1 MRILFFVVAYYL
13 MVMYILN
20 IEKGDYVTRNS
31 YDNDTVFKVI
41 NIKNGVYYLKGVEVR
56 LIADAEITDLRKEE
70 NINEDDVIDD
80 IDLLE
85 DNLDRGEFFYLPA
98 KVLHID
104 SDEEYLSRCL
114 KFYKRNG
121 IMAVGKKINE
131 KNVYEQ
137 LPMLLKEFKPDIVII
152 TGHDAYYRKKGDAK
166 DIKNYKNSL
175 YFVKAVKTARN
186 YEKSHEK
193 LVVIAGACQ
202 SDYEELIKAGA
213 NFASSP
219 KRVNIHALDPAII
232 ASTIALTE
240 RNKEIDL
247 KKLLEKTKYKEDG
260 MGGLICNGLMYVGYP
275 R

>member
-1 MRILFFVVAYYL
+1 MQIK
-13 MVMYILN
+13 
-20 IEKGDYVTRNS
+20 KGDYVTRNS
-31 YDNDTVFKVI
+31 YGNDTVFKVI
-41 NIKNGVYYLKGVEVR
+41 NVIDDMVYLKGVEVR
-56 LIADAEITDLRKEE
+56 LYADALVTDLKIEE
-70 NINEDDVIDD
+70 NVIEDETLDEVD
-80 IDLLE
+80 IKDELLT
-85 DNLDRGEFFYLPA
+85 RGDYFYLPA

-104 SDEEYLSRCL
+104 GDEDYLNRCL

-121 IMAVGKKINE
+121 ILAIGKKINE

-137 LPMLLKEFKPDIVII
+137 IPLLLKEYKPDIVII
-152 TGHDAYYRKKGDAK
+152 TGHDEKKKKKGDIN
-166 DIKNYKNSL
+166 DLNNYKNSA
-175 YFVKAVKTARN
+175 YFVKAVKACRKF
-186 YEKSHEK
+186 EKSHDK

-202 SDYEELIKAGA
+202 SNYEELIKAGA

-232 ASTIALTE
+232 ASTISLTE

-247 KKLLEKTKYKEDG
+247 KKLLEKTKYKEEG

>member
-1 MRILFFVVAYYL
+1 MQIK
-13 MVMYILN
+13 
-20 IEKGDYVTRNS
+20 KGDYVTRNS
-31 YDNDTVFKVI
+31 YGNDTVFKVI
-41 NIKNGVYYLKGVEVR
+41 NVVDDMVYLKGVEVR
-56 LIADAEITDLRKEE
+56 LYADALVTDLKIEE
-70 NINEDDVIDD
+70 NVVEDETLDEVD
-80 IDLLE
+80 IKDELLT
-85 DNLDRGEFFYLPA
+85 RGDYFYLPA

-104 SDEEYLSRCL
+104 GDEDYLNRCL

-121 IMAVGKKINE
+121 ILAIGKKINE

-137 LPMLLKEFKPDIVII
+137 IPMLLKEYKPDIVII
-152 TGHDAYYRKKGDAK
+152 TGHDAYLRKKGDIN
-166 DIKNYKNSL
+166 DLNNYKNSA
-175 YFVKAVKTARN
+175 YFVKAVKACRR

-202 SDYEELIKAGA
+202 SNYEELIKAGA

-232 ASTIALTE
+232 ASTISLTE

-247 KKLLEKTKYKEDG
+247 KKLLDKTKYKEDG
-260 MGGLICNGLMYVGYP
+260 MGGIICNGLMYVGYP

>member
-1 MRILFFVVAYYL
+1 MKNSYNLLVII
-13 MVMYILN
+13 ILN

-31 YDNDTVFKVI
+31 YDNDTVFRVI

-56 LIADAEITDLRKEE
+56 LLADADFVDLKKEDNFE
-70 NINEDDVIDD
+70 EDILVDD
-80 IDLLE
+80 IDLLD

-104 SDEEYLSRCL
+104 SDIDFISRCL

-121 IMAVGKKINE
+121 IFAVGKKVNE
-131 KNVYEQ
+131 RNAYEQ
-137 LPMLLKEFKPDIVII
+137 LPALLKEFKPDIVII
-152 TGHDAYYRKKGDAK
+152 TGHDAYYRKKGSID
-166 DIKNYKNSL
+166 DLKNYKNSL
-175 YFVKAVKTARN
+175 YFVKAVKAARR

-202 SDYEELIKAGA
+202 SDYEELIRAGA

-240 RNKEIDL
+240 RNKEVDI
-247 KKLLEKTKYKEDG
+247 KKLLDKLKYKEDG
-260 MGGLICNGLMYVGYP
+260 MGGLMCNGLMYVGYP

>member
-1 MRILFFVVAYYL
+1 MQIK
-13 MVMYILN
+13 
-20 IEKGDYVTRNS
+20 KGDYVTRNS
-31 YDNDTVFKVI
+31 YGNDTVFKVI
-41 NIKNGVYYLKGVEVR
+41 NVVDDMVYLKGVEVR
-56 LIADAEITDLRKEE
+56 LYADALVTDLKIEE
-70 NINEDDVIDD
+70 NVVEDETLDEVD
-80 IDLLE
+80 IKDELLT
-85 DNLDRGEFFYLPA
+85 RGDYFYLPA

-104 SDEEYLSRCL
+104 GDEDYLNRCL

-121 IMAVGKKINE
+121 ILAIGKKINE

-137 LPMLLKEFKPDIVII
+137 IPMLLKEYKPDIVII
-152 TGHDAYYRKKGDAK
+152 TGHDAYIRKKGDIN
-166 DIKNYKNSL
+166 DLNNYKNSA
-175 YFVKAVKTARN
+175 YFVKAVKACRK

-202 SDYEELIKAGA
+202 SNYEELIKAGA

-232 ASTIALTE
+232 ASTISLTE

-247 KKLLEKTKYKEDG
+247 KKLLDKTKYKEEG
-260 MGGLICNGLMYVGYP
+260 MGGIICNGLMYVGYP